1 MAASD
6 PVKVVDPPVTVPPI
20 ISTGA
25 QQQFSQ
31 SWTEHNQN
39 VADQVNGLLAR
50 EGRGVTDGSDAA
62 AGQIGEYL
70 VATASGVALATNTQA
85 TVVSLPLTAG
95 DWDVTGDV
103 AFHITAGTATRFG
116 AGVDAIAMDITAT
129 IPTGSGTWRLGS
141 GAPVRHSLS
150 APGTAQLVAIAT
162 FSAGTVAADGVIQ
175 ARRVR

>member
-1 MAASD
+1 MAATD

-20 ISTGA
+20 ISTGP

-70 VATASGVALATNTQA
+70 VATASGVALATNVQA

-103 AFHITAGTATRFG
+103 AFHITGATSSHYG
-116 AGVDAIAMDITAT
+116 AGVDAIAQEIIAT

-150 APGTAQLVAIAT
+150 APGTALLVAIAT

-175 ARRVR
+175 ARRIR

>member
-1 MAASD
+1 MAATD

-20 ISTGA
+20 ISTGP

-70 VATASGVALATNTQA
+70 VATASGVALATNVQA

-103 AFHITAGTATRFG
+103 AFHITGATSSHYG
-116 AGVDAIAMDITAT
+116 AGVDAIAQEIIAT

-150 APGTAQLVAIAT
+150 APGTALLVAIAT